1 MSSNRVDPDVTAESV
16 TLAVT
21 SQRAQTDSDAARVM
35 DSLRRLVHALHVATR
50 GSERSVGL
58 SSAQLFVLR
67 QIALAPG
74 QSMSEIGVRTRT
86 TQSSVSEVV
95 GRLVQRG
102 LVARRPAATDRR
114 RAELTITPD
123 GEAILARAPETIQER
138 LLAGFARLDAP
149 ERRALAATMEAWI
162 AASGLDEVEPV
173 FFFEDESEKE
183 RR

>member
-1 MSSNRVDPDVTAESV
+1 MSRDRVDPTVPAQSV
-16 TLAVT
+16 TPAIT
-21 SQRAQTDSDAARVM
+21 PPHARAEADAPRAM

-58 SSAQLFVLR
+58 STAQLFVLR

-102 LVARRPAATDRR
+102 LVTRRPAAADRR
-114 RAELTITPD
+114 RAELRITPQ

-138 LLAGFARLDAP
+138 LVAGLGRLGAS
-149 ERRALAATMEAWI
+149 ERRALAATLEAWI
-162 AASGLDEVEPV
+162 AASGLEEVQPV
-173 FFFEDESEKE
+173 FFFEDEG
-183 RR
+183 